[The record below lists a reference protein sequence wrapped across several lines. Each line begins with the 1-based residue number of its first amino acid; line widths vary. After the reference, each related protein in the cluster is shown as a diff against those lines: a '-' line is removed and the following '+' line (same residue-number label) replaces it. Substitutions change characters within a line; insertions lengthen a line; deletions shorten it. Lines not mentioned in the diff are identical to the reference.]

1 LDGDFGRGGGA
12 GGRGFG
18 EWNQEREDKVEKDKE
33 VTEKDEKRE
42 ERRRDRK
49 SRWGAR
55 DEEPEQ
61 GEQIREGGQVNGQEN
76 RDDGGLE
83 AHDAP
88 KTPPEEFD
96 QNESV
101 APTVSNNEDLI
112 PNENNLA
119 QQHIDIVENR
129 SSAAHDEGSGNHEN
143 FEQMNQTNSEI
154 SETHPVPQVNQGLSD
169 SGQEGGWPEPSNEEL
184 PPNNQSE
191 SSVDHQMQPS
201 DDTAINRSEET
212 SAESSEQ
219 PAYDL
224 LGDLGAVVAP
234 TFNNQSG
241 ENDQEAE

>member
-1 LDGDFGRGGGA
+1 MGD
-12 GGRGFG
+12 
-18 EWNQEREDKVEKDKE
+18 
-33 VTEKDEKRE
+33 
-42 ERRRDRK
+42 
-49 SRWGAR
+49 
-55 DEEPEQ
+55 
-61 GEQIREGGQVNGQEN
+61 GGQVNGQEN

-101 APTVSNNEDLI
+101 VPTVSNNEDLI

-129 SSAAHDEGSGNHEN
+129 SSAAHDEGSGNREN
-143 FEQMNQTNSEI
+143 FEQRNQTNSEI
-154 SETHPVPQVNQGLSD
+154 SESYPVPQVNQVLSD
-169 SGQEGGWPEPSNEEL
+169 SGQEVGWPEPSNEVL

-191 SSVDHQMQPS
+191 SSVNHLMHPS
-201 DDTAINRSEET
+201 DDTASNRSEVAN
-212 SAESSEQ
+212 AESSEQ

-234 TFNNQSG
+234 TFNNQTG
-241 ENDQEAE
+241 GNEQ